1 MSLNDDDMADSALVS
16 VRIDAEIKRQ
26 AAEVLA
32 GAGLSIS
39 DVMRMTLT
47 KIASERRFSFD
58 YQPNTET
65 AAVLQAIVDGKEL
78 MHRADSIDALTEQLD
93 AASGRPSR

>member
-1 MSLNDDDMADSALVS
+1 MANSALVS
-16 VRIDAEIKRQ
+16 VRIDADIKRR
-26 AAEVLA
+26 ASEVLA

-58 YQPNTET
+58 YQPNAET
-65 AAVLQAIVDGKEL
+65 ASVLQAVRDGTEP
-78 MHRADSIDALTEQLD
+78 MHRAGSVDALMEQPDATE
-93 AASGRPSR
+93 

>member
-1 MSLNDDDMADSALVS
+1 MANSALVS
-16 VRIDAEIKRQ
+16 VRIDADIKRR
-26 AAEVLA
+26 ASEVLA

-58 YQPNTET
+58 YQPNAET
-65 AAVLQAIVDGKEL
+65 ASVLQAVRDGTEP
-78 MHRADSIDALTEQLD
+78 MHRAGSVDALMEQLD
-93 AASGRPSR
+93 AAD